1 MGGYHDGQ
9 HDQMDSDAKE
19 LQGMRMLGQKDENM
33 PAESVQI
40 SCETVKE
47 KAELLRLLCFDQHKA
62 AQRAQVQVPGMG
74 AVKV

>member
-33 PAESVQI
+33 PVESVQI
-40 SCETVKE
+40 PCETVKE
-47 KAELLRLLCFDQHKA
+47 KAELLRLLCFDPNGQGF
-62 AQRAQVQVPGMG
+62 VGFINDFF
-74 AVKV
+74 